1 MIYEKIYDFCK
12 VRNEGNCYK
21 NGPEPTP
28 RVKFLM
34 DLLDKEGIKYE
45 LDQWTEEREEYSFR
59 WRPRKR
65 KPNVDIKGNRD
76 YFRNLL
82 RDVDDFE
89 EDDDEF
95 LDDLDFGDDID
106 DIDIPEDDPIEEDD
120 IKNDEK
126 KNELFWYDDEEEEQ
140 KPKKLLTNY
149 YYNIIIKGSSNKMI
163 VAHHDVNNHTIDNA
177 NDNSCSVIN
186 AIATKKLKPEINV
199 VLLDGEE
206 FGGKGSERLS
216 KQINEGKFGN
226 IEWVLNF
233 ELTGKGGKYFFIG
246 SYPGKLS
253 DRIKEIFNCPVV
265 FTPFNDSIILRRN
278 GIDSTVINPV
288 PPMPNGKKSDVVAP
302 DGTYLD
308 TSILHHCHSPKDTVA
323 NISPVDMKEFVEDV
337 VLKII
342 G

>member
-1 MIYEKIYDFCK
+1 MIYEKIYEFCK

-21 NGPEPTP
+21 NGPDPTP
-28 RVKFLM
+28 RVRFLM
-34 DLLDKEGIKYE
+34 NLLDKEGIKYE
-45 LDQWTEEREEYSFR
+45 IDSWTEEREDYSFR
-59 WRPRKR
+59 WNFDRRKR
-65 KPNVDIKGNRD
+65 KPEVDIRGRKD
-76 YFRNLL
+76 YFRKIF
-82 RDVDDFE
+82 RDYDINDF
-89 EDDDEF
+89 DDEDN
-95 LDDLDFGDDID
+95 LDFFDEFDEDSFDLDSDKKVDKK
-106 DIDIPEDDPIEEDD
+106 EDT
-120 IKNDEK
+120 
-126 KNELFWYDDEEEEQ
+126 NELFFWDEDE
-140 KPKKLLTNY
+140 KPKDVKKITNH
-149 YYNIIIKGSSNKMI
+149 YYNIIIRGTSNKMI

-206 FGGKGSERLS
+206 FGGKGSDRLG
-216 KQINEGKFGN
+216 KQIKDGKFGN

-246 SYPGKLS
+246 NYPGKLS
-253 DRIKEIFNCPVV
+253 NRIVELFKCPIV
-265 FTPFNDSIILRRN
+265 FTPFNDSIVLRRH

-288 PPMPNGKKSDVVAP
+288 PPMPEGKKSDVIAP

-308 TSILHHCHSPKDTVA
+308 TSILHHCHSPKDTVS
-323 NISPVDMKEFVEDV
+323 NISPDDMKEFVEDV

>member
-12 VRNEGNCYK
+12 IRNEGNCYK

-34 DLLDKEGIKYE
+34 DLLDKEGINYE
-45 LDQWTEEREEYSFR
+45 LDSWTEEREDYSFG
-59 WRPRKR
+59 WRGRKR
-65 KPNVDIKGNRD
+65 KPEVDIRGRKD
-76 YFRNLL
+76 YYKKIFGL
-82 RDVDDFE
+82 
-89 EDDDEF
+89 DDDEE
-95 LDDLDFGDDID
+95 LDFFDDED
-106 DIDIPEDDPIEEDD
+106 DIDIDLEEDID
-120 IKNDEK
+120 DEEDET
-126 KNELFWYDDEEEEQ
+126 KNELFWFGEDEDN
-140 KPKKLLTNY
+140 PKKKITNH
-149 YYNIIIKGSSNKMI
+149 YYNIIIRGSSNKMI

-216 KQINEGKFGN
+216 QQIKNGKFGN

-253 DRIKEIFNCPVV
+253 DRIVELFNCPIV
-265 FTPFNDSIILRRN
+265 FTPFNDSIVLRRH

-288 PPMPNGKKSDVVAP
+288 PPMPDGKKSDVVAP

-308 TSILHHCHSPKDTVA
+308 TSILHHCHSSKDTVA
-323 NISPVDMKEFVEDV
+323 NISPADMKEFVEEV